1 LNTTAT
7 NTPADQAAVQRP
19 QGTGQAKPVRSDP
32 ADSPG
37 GYSNRRAAVDRLLL
51 NPTKGKPTMKATLI
65 ATTLSLFA
73 IGTAS
78 AECSAYKAYGEAAG
92 KAVHNPAAHGATF
105 VRAGGYTTQK
115 AAQKDIV
122 DTAVAAGSFS
132 TLVEAV
138 QAAGLAGT
146 LKGDGPYTVF
156 APTDEA
162 FAKLPAGTLEALL
175 ADKDQL
181 TKVLTYH
188 VVPGKLDASQVTG
201 MTRLATVEGSDLP
214 VSSISITDTDIMT
227 SNGIIHVIDEV
238 LIPAS

>member
-1 LNTTAT
+1 
-7 NTPADQAAVQRP
+7 
-19 QGTGQAKPVRSDP
+19 
-32 ADSPG
+32 
-37 GYSNRRAAVDRLLL
+37 
-51 NPTKGKPTMKATLI
+51 MKATLI

-73 IGTAS
+73 VGTAS
-78 AECSAYKAYGEAAG
+78 AECSAYKAYGETAG
-92 KAVHNPAAHGATF
+92 KAVHTPAPYGATF
-105 VRAGGYTTQK
+105 VRAGSYGTQK